1 MGQLDDKVVI
11 ITGAGAAVGRAVAR
25 LFAAEGAQVVMSE
38 PATGGGGRAIEP
50 STVQETARQI
60 EAAGGQVRVS
70 TSVPVT
76 AAGAA
81 ALVADAVAHYGGVDI
96 LVNAVDLPRDGAL
109 LELDEAAWSE
119 GMTGHLQTAFLTLQ
133 ATAREMV
140 SQGRGGR
147 IVNTT
152 SLAALQG
159 QPGQANLATAQ
170 AGIYGLTR
178 AAATELQRN
187 QITVNAVAPVVQDR
201 AGAGHHDAELESLGE
216 LTPEHVA
223 PAVLMLA
230 SDLCGER
237 TGRVLGVCG
246 SRLYSFELVQSRGK
260 LKDQDAPWTA
270 LEIAEHWDG
279 ICRA

>member
-1 MGQLDDKVVI
+1 MGQLDDRVVV
-11 ITGAGAAVGRAVAR
+11 ITGAGAAVGRAVA
-25 LFAAEGAQVVMSE
+25 LLLAAEGAQVVMSE
-38 PATGGGGRAIEP
+38 AAAGGGDGREQP
-50 STVQETARQI
+50 SAVQETAKQI
-60 EAAGGQVRVS
+60 EAAGGQVTVS
-70 TSVPVT
+70 ASVPT
-76 AAGAA
+76 TTAGAA
-81 ALVADAVAHYGGVDI
+81 ALVADAVARHGGVDVLI
-96 LVNAVDLPRDGAL
+96 NGIEPPAGGLL
-109 LELDEAAWSE
+109 LELGEEAWAAVVD
-119 GMTGHLQTAFLTLQ
+119 GHPKAACLALQ
-133 ATAREMV
+133 ATARHMV

-159 QPGQANLATAQ
+159 QPGQVHLATAQ

-178 AAATELQRN
+178 VAATELQRS
-187 QITVNAVAPVVQDR
+187 QITVNAVAPVAQGTTGSGR
-201 AGAGHHDAELESLGE
+201 HEAELDSLGA

-246 SRLYSFELVQSRGK
+246 SRVYSLELVESRGK

-270 LEIAEHWDG
+270 EEIAEHWGG
-279 ICRA
+279 ICRV